1 MTRDEAMAD
10 NNGMNR
16 ENRLP
21 EVEPV
26 RLEPVRGIR
35 PGVFILA
42 GLIVLIVLLFFL
54 ICMLPG
60 IVSGTGYVRFETN
73 TADTAIY
80 ADGRYI
86 GSSEG
91 SVYRL
96 PAGDTEFSF
105 YVSGVYAGS
114 VEAHI
119 PHRIFFT
126 AFVHR
131 TDTISFEA
139 SYSEEI
145 EEAASEH
152 LASEA
157 AAWSAVI
164 SYDESYHFPPIFS
177 SYAENAAALGFRNV
191 SDPLLYAAMHITSE
205 TMHEDFLKAVS
216 ILDEA
221 GIDYRTP
228 ELEGLIA
235 TLDGIYSGSASA
247 TPDEAAVP
255 ETPSY
260 DGRFYSYSGGMTAMG
275 DSTSL
280 SYPASNRAPVSVE
293 TPPFSI
299 AGRPVTEYEYALF
312 TEEVPYWSK
321 ENKETLIADGM
332 ADEGYLDGI
341 MLSSA
346 VMSSRP
352 VRCISWY
359 AASAYCDWYS
369 EKTGKEYSLPTE
381 AEWYRAALSAAG
393 KPYVTTLVHIDGD
406 QSSPSAMMG
415 QLWEFTS
422 TPYVPLM
429 RIGDYGKALEL
440 ASAYPYDDIIVK
452 GGSYVNDPS
461 SVTIESVGVMDRAA
475 TSPYAGFRIVGR

>member
-1 MTRDEAMAD
+1 MTRDKAMAD

-16 ENRLP
+16 KNRLP

-42 GLIVLIVLLFFL
+42 GLIALIVLLFFL

-60 IVSGTGYVRFETN
+60 IASGTGYARFTTN
-73 TADTAIY
+73 TVNTAIY

-105 YVSGVYAGS
+105 YVDGVYAGS

-139 SYSEEI
+139 AYSEEI
-145 EEAASEH
+145 EEAAAEH

-164 SYDESYHFPPIFS
+164 SYDGSYHCPPIFS
-177 SYAENAAALGFRNV
+177 SYAENAAALGFRNA
-191 SDPLLYAAMHITSE
+191 SEPFLYAAMHITSE
-205 TMHEDFLKAVS
+205 TMHEDFLKAIT
-216 ILDEA
+216 ILDDA
-221 GIDYRTP
+221 GIEYRTP
-228 ELEGLIA
+228 ELDALIA
-235 TLDGIYSGSASA
+235 ALDGIYSGSAAAQQQAASA
-247 TPDEAAVP
+247 P

-275 DSTSL
+275 DSASL
-280 SYPASNRAPVSVE
+280 SYPSSNRAPVSVE

-312 TEEVPYWSK
+312 TEEVPYWSR

-352 VRCISWY
+352 VRSISWY
-359 AASAYCDWYS
+359 AAEAYCEWYS
-369 EKTGKEYSLPTE
+369 GKTGKEYSLPSE

-406 QSSPSAMMG
+406 ASSPSAMMG

-429 RIGDYGKALEL
+429 RIGGYEKALEL
-440 ASAYPYDDIIVK
+440 AASYPYDDIIVK

-461 SVTIESVGVMDRAA
+461 SITIESVGVMDRAA
-475 TSPYAGFRIVGR
+475 TSPYAGFRIAER

>member
-1 MTRDEAMAD
+1 MIKKLFSTFA
-10 NNGMNR
+10 
-16 ENRLP
+16 
-21 EVEPV
+21 
-26 RLEPVRGIR
+26 
-35 PGVFILA
+35 LA
-42 GLIVLIVLLFFL
+42 V
-54 ICMLPG
+54 C
-60 IVSGTGYVRFETN
+60 VSGAAVAQSGGLTDMSHSKYSKMVNTPLGAVKWTGGFWGERFDVYSN
-73 TADTAIY
+73 TSLQSMWATWSNPD
-80 ADGRYI
+80 
-86 GSSEG
+86 
-91 SVYRL
+91 
-96 PAGDTEFSF
+96 
-105 YVSGVYAGS
+105 
-114 VEAHI
+114 
-119 PHRIFFT
+119 
-126 AFVHR
+126 
-131 TDTISFEA
+131 IS
-139 SYSEEI
+139 
-145 EEAASEH
+145 H
-152 LASEA
+152 
-157 AAWSAVI
+157 
-164 SYDESYHFPPIFS
+164 
-177 SYAENAAALGFRNV
+177 GFRNFEIAAGTCKGEHWGPPFHDGDMYKWLEAV
-191 SDPLLYAAMHITSE
+191 AAVYAVNK
-205 TMHEDFLKAVS
+205 D
-216 ILDEA
+216 
-221 GIDYRTP
+221 P
-228 ELEGLIA
+228 ELDALIA
-235 TLDGIYSGSASA
+235 SLDGIYSGSASA

-321 ENKETLIADGM
+321 ENRETLIADGM

-406 QSSPSAMMG
+406 HSSPSAMMG

-475 TSPYAGFRIVGR
+475 TCPYAGFRIVGR